1 MRATGSATR
10 LKLAVVA
17 GTAFALAMPGAAL
30 TCSEETV
37 QARGEPSRFE
47 TVAKLKARGNWRA
60 HVRAHPKFGPDYA
73 NWSIAASAD
82 YSCADAKGGTACTAI
97 ARPCRH

>member
-1 MRATGSATR
+1 MRATAPATH
-10 LKLAVVA
+10 LKLAVLAVA
-17 GTAFALAMPGAAL
+17 ACALAMPAAAL

-47 TVAKLKARGNWRA
+47 AVAKLKARGNWRA

-82 YSCADAKGGTACTAI
+82 YSCADVKSGTACTAI

>member
-1 MRATGSATR
+1 MKLTALTGA
-10 LKLAVVA
+10 
-17 GTAFALAMPGAAL
+17 AFALVVPAAAL
-30 TCSEETV
+30 SCSDEAV

-47 TVAKLKARGNWRA
+47 TVAKLKARGNWPA
-60 HVRAHPKFGPDYA
+60 HVRAHPNFGPDYA

-82 YSCADAKGGTACTAI
+82 YICADVKGGTACTAI

>member
-1 MRATGSATR
+1 MRATAPAVR
-10 LKLAVVA
+10 LKVAVLMGA
-17 GTAFALAMPGAAL
+17 AFALAMPASAL
-30 TCSEETV
+30 TCSDEAV

-47 TVAKLKARGNWRA
+47 AVAKLKARGNWRA

-82 YSCADAKGGTACTAI
+82 YSCADVKGGTACTAI
-97 ARPCRH
+97 GRPCRH